1 MAMGRPRRMCGAR
14 RRGERVRLGYGCTW
28 GSALRVCEQGR
39 SSGVARAASASLRL
53 RGRTPRCA
61 PGVRRARAAR
71 PVARLAPGPGPGSV
85 AERRAGVGRRTRTD
99 RNALQRDP
107 MSLNA
112 KTLSIFK
119 NIFQ

>member
-61 PGVRRARAAR
+61 PGSPGLRRGR
-71 PVARLAPGPGPGSV
+71 VPGPSPSGARESA
-85 AERRAGVGRRTRTD
+85 AEHAPIEMHYNEIRCR
-99 RNALQRDP
+99 
-107 MSLNA
+107 
-112 KTLSIFK
+112 
-119 NIFQ
+119 